1 MDINKNIEIL
11 NTFLLKMRINFSDK
25 LYILSLAKVS
35 KNIDELK
42 DNINWEE
49 NRLNIK

>member
-11 NTFLLKMRINFSDK
+11 NIFLLKMRINFSEK
-25 LYILSLAKVS
+25 LYILNLAKVS